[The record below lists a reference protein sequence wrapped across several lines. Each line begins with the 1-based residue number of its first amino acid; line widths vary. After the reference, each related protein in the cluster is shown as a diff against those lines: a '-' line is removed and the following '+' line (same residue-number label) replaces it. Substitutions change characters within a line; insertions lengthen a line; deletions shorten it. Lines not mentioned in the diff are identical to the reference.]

1 MDGSAFDRLTRA
13 FDAAGSSR
21 RRILALISGLS
32 LAGLVAH
39 GERQAEAVAQG
50 RKRHRSHA
58 HHQHRHHTTQRRKMQ
73 RNTTHSEACIPTG
86 RRCPSKKPRG
96 QKGKRL
102 GCNECCQGVSHTQT
116 DGKRYCGCQ
125 LNGEACTTTTASSCC
140 SGFCN
145 GTTCQAASCS
155 AARPC
160 PPCQTCNT
168 ASGQCEPLPG
178 GTPCCVGGNP
188 VVCPPSDQC
197 HDAGTCDPT
206 TGTCS
211 NPAKPDGT
219 GCNDGD
225 LCTQTDTCQG
235 GVCVGANPVLC
246 TPLDQCHVAGTCI
259 PATGQ
264 CTNPA
269 KPNGTACD
277 DRNACTQTDTCQHG
291 VCVGANP
298 VVCNAPDL
306 CHVATGASCDPA
318 TGSCSYPNAADGTIC
333 GTQSEPGGG
342 TIRCCNGTCL
352 DPNCVPSGDVS
363 GTTCPD
369 CANGLNCCAHR
380 GVVCQNVN
388 PCFCVFAE
396 DPGDSCGSDHD
407 CDQAGAASACICGT
421 CRVPPTP

>member
-1 MDGSAFDRLTRA
+1 MDGSAFDRLARA
-13 FDAAGSSR
+13 FGAAGTSR
-21 RRILALISGLS
+21 RRILALVSGLP

-39 GERQAEAVAQG
+39 GDHQAETVAQG
-50 RKRHRSHA
+50 RKAAPFPRPPPAPPSQDPAAQDAAQHA
-58 HHQHRHHTTQRRKMQ
+58 
-73 RNTTHSEACIPTG
+73 HSEACIPTG
-86 RRCPSKKPRG
+86 QRCPSRKPRG

-125 LNGEACTTTTASSCC
+125 PNGEACTTTTASSCC

-178 GTPCCVGGNP
+178 GTACCVGGNP

-197 HDAGTCDPT
+197 HDAGTCDPA

-235 GVCVGANPVLC
+235 GVCVGSQSGGLHAIGPVPCRRDLYPRHR
-246 TPLDQCHVAGTCI
+246 PLLQSS
-259 PATGQ
+259 
-264 CTNPA
+264 
-269 KPNGTACD
+269 
-277 DRNACTQTDTCQHG
+277 QT
-291 VCVGANP
+291 
-298 VVCNAPDL
+298 
-306 CHVATGASCDPA
+306 
-318 TGSCSYPNAADGTIC
+318 
-333 GTQSEPGGG
+333 EW
-342 TIRCCNGTCL
+342 
-352 DPNCVPSGDVS
+352 
-363 GTTCPD
+363 
-369 CANGLNCCAHR
+369 HR
-380 GVVCQNVN
+380 LQ
-388 PCFCVFAE
+388 
-396 DPGDSCGSDHD
+396 
-407 CDQAGAASACICGT
+407 
-421 CRVPPTP
+421 